1 MLDHGVEASER
12 EFGTDP
18 LSVSELDKLIGTRDY
33 KAFLNTR
40 NELYRERDMKNKP
53 PTRADALKLMAQQP
67 NLIRRPILIVDGEMA
82 LGFDE
87 RTRVLARSV
96 ELAIS
101 DVRIVPSADLNS
113 ATVSA
118 TQTITY
124 EWRRRGLPPQTK
136 TSISWQVV
144 KTPSGWKIQ

>member
-1 MLDHGVEASER
+1 MPETSPPATAKLPSAEEALATARSEIYA
-12 EFGTDP
+12 
-18 LSVSELDKLIGTRDY
+18 LIQAYTAAYNGQDEGR
-33 KAFLNTR
+33 LR
-40 NELYRERDMKNKP
+40 IL
-53 PTRADALKLMAQQP
+53 QP
-67 NLIRRPILIVDGEMA
+67 SFP
-82 LGFDE
+82 GFDE

-124 EWRRRGLPPQTK
+124 EWRRRGLPPA
-136 TSISWQVV
+136 SLDERLSAL
-144 KTPSGWKIQ
+144 TPA